1 MTGGILWLS
10 LILLLISSIT
20 RRSGIAS
27 AGWALLG
34 AYWLMEAWRYASI
47 YDYFNVMVVIG
58 AAAISFSF
66 SWRILSGGM
75 SETAEWVSMAAAICG
90 LLYFPFAEVRSLS
103 ELLIRWTTLLTFW
116 LLAGLN
122 IPVSMES
129 WNLLALN
136 GRSVEIVLACT
147 AIESIALFAGVIMSV
162 RAPRARRL
170 GALILSTATIYI
182 LNIGRNAFVLLAY
195 GEEWFGQESFY
206 LAHNV
211 IAKVGSTL
219 VLLLIAY
226 MVFAILP
233 ELLVLIDDLF
243 AELRASRRQEA

>member
-10 LILLLISSIT
+10 LILLLISSVT
-20 RRSGIAS
+20 RRSGISS
-27 AGWALLG
+27 AGWVLLG
-34 AYWLMEAWRYASI
+34 AYWLMEAWHYTSI
-47 YDYFNVMVVIG
+47 RDYFNVIVVVG

-66 SWRILSGGM
+66 GWRILSGGM
-75 SETAEWVSMAAAICG
+75 SETAEWISMAAAICG

-103 ELLIRWTTLLTFW
+103 EILIRWTTLLTFW

-122 IPVSMES
+122 VPVSMES

-147 AIESIALFAGVIMSV
+147 AIESIALFAGVILSV

-170 GALILSTATIYI
+170 GALTLSTAAIYT

-195 GEEWFGQESFY
+195 GEEWFGQDSFY

-243 AELRASRRQEA
+243 AELRASRRPEV

>member
-20 RRSGIAS
+20 RRPMISGS
-27 AGWALLG
+27 GWLLLG
-34 AYWLMEAWRYASI
+34 AYWLMEAWHYTSI
-47 YDYFNVMVVIG
+47 KDYFNVMVVVG

-66 SWRILSGGM
+66 CWRILSGGM
-75 SETAEWVSMAAAICG
+75 SDTAEWISMAAAICG
-90 LLYFPFAEVRSLS
+90 LLYFPFAEVQSLS
-103 ELLIRWTTLLTFW
+103 EILIRCTTLLTFW

-122 IPVSMES
+122 VPVSMES

-147 AIESIALFAGVIMSV
+147 AIESIALFAGVILSV

-170 GALILSTATIYI
+170 GAVILSTATIYT

-195 GEEWFGQESFY
+195 GEEWFGQDSFY

-219 VLLLIAY
+219 ALLLIAY
-226 MVFAILP
+226 IVFAILP

-243 AELRASRRQEA
+243 AELRASRRPEV

>member
-1 MTGGILWLS
+1 
-10 LILLLISSIT
+10 
-20 RRSGIAS
+20 
-27 AGWALLG
+27 
-34 AYWLMEAWRYASI
+34 MEAWHYTSI
-47 YDYFNVMVVIG
+47 EDYFNVIVVVG

-66 SWRILSGGM
+66 GWRILSGGM
-75 SETAEWVSMAAAICG
+75 SDTAEWISMAAAICG

-122 IPVSMES
+122 VPVSMEG

-147 AIESIALFAGVIMSV
+147 AIESIALFAGVILSV

-170 GALILSTATIYI
+170 GALLLSTAAIYI

-195 GEEWFGQESFY
+195 GEEWFGQDSFY

-226 MVFAILP
+226 IVFAILP

-243 AELRASRRQEA
+243 AELRASRRPEV